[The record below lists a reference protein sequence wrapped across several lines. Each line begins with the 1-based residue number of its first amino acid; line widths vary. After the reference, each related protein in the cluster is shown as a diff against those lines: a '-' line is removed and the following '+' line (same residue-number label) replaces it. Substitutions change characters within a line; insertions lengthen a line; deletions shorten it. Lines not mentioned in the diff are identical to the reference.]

1 MSFAPWATRELGLEL
16 RHGDSF
22 VPSRWR
28 IPELI
33 EPGLRRNPRRAH
45 LLVSTVLGKH
55 LPTDPHRVIDAA
67 NRLGDLVLDVLGAAE
82 DGDHGRGAATGTA
95 AVVLG
100 FAETAT
106 GLGHCVAARM
116 RAACYLHSTRRDVAA
131 ADTLTGFEE
140 GHSHATSHLLQ
151 PMPAEIFRNELPMV
165 LVDDEISTG
174 ATAIDAIRAL
184 HAFTPRPRYV
194 LASLVD
200 MRTDADKAAFDAAA
214 AELGVRIDTVCL
226 ASGRTL
232 LPERLTESV
241 AALPDPELNPV
252 AARRGEFARIELPWP
267 HNVPEGG
274 RHGLLAADADRFET
288 ALAAAAE
295 RLRWELDAL
304 PWPTDRMLAAVG
316 AERGQDSRVVDG
328 LVADSAAIMPTTGRM
343 SEDAAPPHRWVAPSV
358 GSPAECGHIGGPGER
373 SSPQRAGGPTG
384 RDGFALDHD
393 GVPTPNAVTSPPSG
407 EVAPDN
413 AAGQAVGGREAGAAG
428 GVATLECAGVGRPV
442 IVLGHEEFMYLP
454 LRLAAALADDG
465 VPTRYQTTTRS
476 PAYVLD
482 EPGYPLRRGFR
493 FTAPEPDD
501 VPRYLYNAC
510 WPEPG
515 APDPILLVVVD
526 TPADTE
532 RLTEPGGLV
541 DVLTASGAD
550 VVLAV
555 VPDADP
561 RALAA
566 ARTDYRMTARG
577 AARTGA
583 TAGEASASVAT
594 VGGAA
599 AGAATVGEM
608 PASVAA
614 VSGAA
619 GARAGGVTES
629 GAAAGESAAGAATV
643 GDSVAGGTAGARAD
657 IAEPGGTAAG
667 VAVPCGAPV
676 GHTTRKVDTASSGRP
691 GGATPDGVI
700 AGAAVSDGVGSAA
713 AMSGDAVPGGRAY
726 GAAAAVADPATL
738 PKPLRGPEFGSYA
751 PDEVAWLLK
760 DLSGVDL
767 EADVA
772 ERERRIQDGVAH
784 YAESLPVE
792 YQPDAAYRELFD
804 RVLDESAERL
814 ALAVATVAELVVAER
829 GDEVVLAS
837 LARAGTP
844 VGVLMRR
851 WLRHRSPALEVPH
864 YAVSIVRDRGIDA
877 VALDYLARHHDPA
890 QVVFVDGW
898 TGKGAIT
905 RELTV
910 ALDAYHAAGGARFD
924 DELAVLADPGSCV
937 RTYGTRDDFLIASA
951 CLNST
956 VSGLVSRTVL
966 NDTLIGPGDFHGA
979 KFYRELTADDV
990 SARLLDTVSAR
1001 FDTVRP
1007 RVADNL
1013 AALRAADRS
1022 PTWAGWDS
1030 VEQVRAAYGIS
1041 SVNFVK
1047 PGVGETTRV
1056 LLRRVPWKV
1065 LVREAD
1071 APEHAHIRMLA
1082 QARGVPVEVVPE
1094 LAYACMGLIKDVKQ

>member
-22 VPSRWR
+22 VSSRWR
-28 IPELI
+28 ITELI

-67 NRLGDLVLDVLGAAE
+67 DRLGDLVLDVLGAAE
-82 DGDHGRGAATGTA
+82 ADGHGRGAATGTA

-131 ADTLTGFEE
+131 AETLTGFEE

-151 PMPAEIFRNELPMV
+151 PMPGEIFRNELPMV

-241 AALPDPELNPV
+241 AALPDPDLNPV
-252 AARRGEFARIELPWP
+252 ATQRGEFARIELPWP
-267 HNVPEGG
+267 HDVPEGG
-274 RHGLLAADADRFET
+274 RHGLLAADADRFEA
-288 ALAAAAE
+288 ALSVAAE
-295 RLRWELDAL
+295 RLRWELAAL
-304 PWPTDRMLAAVG
+304 PWPTDRRLAAVG
-316 AERGQDSRVVDG
+316 AAHGPDSR
-328 LVADSAAIMPTTGRM
+328 AA
-343 SEDAAPPHRWVAPSV
+343 
-358 GSPAECGHIGGPGER
+358 GS
-373 SSPQRAGGPTG
+373 
-384 RDGFALDHD
+384 ALDHD
-393 GVPTPNAVTSPPSG
+393 GEPTPNAATSATPNTVTSPPSG

-413 AAGQAVGGREAGAAG
+413 ADGQAVGGRGAGAAG
-428 GVATLECAGVGRPV
+428 GVATLERAGAGRPV

-510 WPEPG
+510 WPEPA
-515 APDPILLVVVD
+515 APDPILLVVID

-555 VPDADP
+555 IPDADP
-561 RALAA
+561 RALAV
-566 ARTDYRMTARG
+566 ARTDYRMTARV
-577 AARTGA
+577 AARTG
-583 TAGEASASVAT
+583 
-594 VGGAA
+594 
-599 AGAATVGEM
+599 ATVGEM

-614 VSGAA
+614 ASSAA
-619 GARAGGVTES
+619 GVRAGGVTES
-629 GAAAGESAAGAATV
+629 GATV
-643 GDSVAGGTAGARAD
+643 GDS
-657 IAEPGGTAAG
+657 AAG
-667 VAVPCGAPV
+667 
-676 GHTTRKVDTASSGRP
+676 
-691 GGATPDGVI
+691 
-700 AGAAVSDGVGSAA
+700 GAAVS
-713 AMSGDAVPGGRAY
+713 
-726 GAAAAVADPATL
+726 GAASDVGTSIGARAGIAEPATL

-851 WLRHRSPALEVPH
+851 WLRYRSPALEVPH

-905 RELTV
+905 RELTA

-979 KFYRELTADDV
+979 KFYRELAADDV
-990 SARLLDTVSAR
+990 SARLLDTVSAW
-1001 FDTVRP
+1001 FDAVRP

-1030 VEQVRAAYGIS
+1030 VEQVRAEYGIS